1 MYDSQHQIPYSMVSD
16 QEIDSTGKQ
25 VWKGAMTGFHGSYHP
40 ETARLMVLEQPAE
53 DRAEGST
60 LRVFSVRMWPPE
72 KNMCTLNQSLQM
84 AM

>member
-1 MYDSQHQIPYSMVSD
+1 MTHQHQIPYSMGSD

-25 VWKGAMTGFHGSYHP
+25 VWKGAMTGFHGSDYP

-72 KNMCTLNQSLQM
+72 KNMCTLNRSLQM

>member
-1 MYDSQHQIPYSMVSD
+1 MTHQHQIPYSMVSD
-16 QEIDSTGKQ
+16 QETDSTGKQ

-40 ETARLMVLEQPAE
+40 GTARLMVLEQPAE

-60 LRVFSVRMWPPE
+60 LRVFFVRMWPPE
-72 KNMCTLNQSLQM
+72 KNMCTLNRSLQM